1 MKINKFNKYLIFI
14 GLIIILLYTGNRLYV
29 FYKEYRFKKHTVY
42 TIGETTRALYGDRL
56 KYEYQFD
63 TLKLNGVIQI
73 KLPAKY
79 LFNRYVVKL
88 SKKKPTKSIILLNI
102 PVPDSILKAPILG
115 WDTIEFKKIFESEK

>member
-1 MKINKFNKYLIFI
+1 MKISKFNKYLIII
-14 GLIIILLYTGNRLYV
+14 GLIIVLLYSGNKLYV

-42 TIGETTRALYGDRL
+42 TIGETISFFRDELEYD
-56 KYEYQFD
+56 YQFD
-63 TLKLNGVIQI
+63 TLKYTGVIKI
-73 KLPAKY
+73 ELPAKY

-88 SKKKPTKSIILLNI
+88 SKKDPTKSIILLNI